1 VPGEFSVIWNVPMR
15 GDLRLS
21 LTPSFSSQTQK
32 LGPVVARQAAG
43 AFTETWR
50 LKTVE
55 PLGRGL
61 IKIEG
66 LEKTMTD
73 ALVRIEFRGGGV
85 WIKRLTP
92 QEPSAVIPPRAN
104 GWQVA
109 GEYSKLGVEHILTG
123 IDHLLFVFALLLI
136 TKGGWK
142 IVKTVSAFS
151 LSHCLTLAAAT
162 LGWVHVPQKPVEA
175 IIALSIVFVA
185 LEAVQAHRGQVGLAQ
200 RAPWIVAFSFG
211 LLHGL
216 GFAGA
221 LSEIGLPP
229 GHIPTALLFFS
240 AGVEAGHL
248 LFVGAVLSAAALLR
262 RVRLSLPNWMRFFPG
277 YSIGVVAMFWLIER
291 VSQF

>member
-1 VPGEFSVIWNVPMR
+1 
-15 GDLRLS
+15 
-21 LTPSFSSQTQK
+21 
-32 LGPVVARQAAG
+32 
-43 AFTETWR
+43 
-50 LKTVE
+50 
-55 PLGRGL
+55 
-61 IKIEG
+61 
-66 LEKTMTD
+66 
-73 ALVRIEFRGGGV
+73 
-85 WIKRLTP
+85 
-92 QEPSAVIPPRAN
+92 
-104 GWQVA
+104 
-109 GEYSKLGVEHILTG
+109 
-123 IDHLLFVFALLLI
+123 
-136 TKGGWK
+136 
-142 IVKTVSAFS
+142 
-151 LSHCLTLAAAT
+151 
-162 LGWVHVPQKPVEA
+162 
-175 IIALSIVFVA
+175 
-185 LEAVQAHRGQVGLAQ
+185 VGLAQ